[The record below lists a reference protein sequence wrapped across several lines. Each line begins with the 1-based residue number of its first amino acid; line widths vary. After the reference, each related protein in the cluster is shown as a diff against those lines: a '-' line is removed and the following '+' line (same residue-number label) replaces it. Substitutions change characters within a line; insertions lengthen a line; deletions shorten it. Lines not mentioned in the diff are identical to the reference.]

1 MSEHSMTRRD
11 ALKTGAGAAVLGVVA
26 PAGLTGSETSACAT
40 SAGTVPGAF
49 GAGGVAA
56 QSPGVYEVLGLEP
69 LINAAGTITNWGGS
83 LMPPEVKAAWNDA
96 ANHFVDLRA
105 LQDRVGERI
114 AERLGVE
121 AALVT
126 SGAAGA
132 IMLGT
137 AAAVTYKDHDLI
149 RELPLPPD
157 RGLEVIRQATH
168 VDCYDNQVKASGVRL
183 VDVETR
189 EDLERAINDRT
200 VMMLSYNF
208 LEEEGKIPREEW
220 VEVARSHGVPTL
232 IDAAADTPPRER
244 LWEYVNMGYDMVIF
258 SGGKAMRGPQDTGL
272 LLGRRDLIETAK
284 LNTAPR
290 CWNIGRGMKVCKEDM
305 VAMWATVERFMSL
318 DMEAEDR
325 EWRRRIAVIADALRD
340 IETCTF
346 ETVMPR
352 IANEVPHLLIRWDE
366 ERLGVTPAQMKTAL
380 AEGDPSIVTARIHG
394 TGEGG
399 FVISV
404 FMLAPGEEEIVA
416 ARLHEILEEASA

>member
-1 MSEHSMTRRD
+1 MSRHPMTRRA

-26 PAGLTGSETSACAT
+26 PAGLTGGEGPADVTARLTASSAM
-40 SAGTVPGAF
+40 
-49 GAGGVAA
+49 GAGGSAA
-56 QSPGVYEVLGLEP
+56 QSPSVYEALGLEP
-69 LINAAGTITNWGGS
+69 IINAAGTITNWGGS
-83 LMPPEVKAAWNDA
+83 LMPPEVTPAWIEA
-96 ANHFVDLRA
+96 SKHFIDLRT

-114 AERLGVE
+114 AARLGVE

-126 SGAAGA
+126 SGAAGG

-149 RELPLPPD
+149 RELPLPPE
-157 RGLEVIRQATH
+157 RGLEVIRQASH
-168 VDCYDNQVKASGVRL
+168 VDCYDNQVKASGVKL

-189 EDLERAINDRT
+189 ADLERAINDRT

-208 LEEEGKIPREEW
+208 LEEEGQISREEW
-220 VEVARSHGVPTL
+220 VEVARGRGIPTL

-290 CWNIGRGMKVCKEDM
+290 CWNIGRGMKVSKEDM

-325 EWRRRIAVIADALRD
+325 EFRRRIAFIADALRD
-340 IETCTF
+340 VPTTTF
-346 ETVMPR
+346 ETVMPL

-366 ERLGVTPAQMKTAL
+366 ERLGVTPDQMKTAL
-380 AEGDPSIVTARIHG
+380 AEGDPSIVTARVHG

-404 FMLAPGEEEIVA
+404 FMLASGEEEIVA
-416 ARLHEILEEASA
+416 NKLRQILEGVSA